1 MVGSHKV
8 NINLNPQTISTFL
21 DTVVIENKFKSK
33 PKFLRSSQQLKLTVN
48 WSKILQEEGFL
59 RSDLKINHPAL
70 FNEDKP
76 DGRNKRQSEEAN
88 WRSKGKDDPNVGR
101 EGSCE
106 IFLHRD

>member
-48 WSKILQEEGFL
+48 WSKILQEGGFL

-70 FNEDKP
+70 LMACIKGDFD
-76 DGRNKRQSEEAN
+76 SVLVFYEAGFHVVSQLGQTG
-88 WRSKGKDDPNVGR
+88 W
-101 EGSCE
+101 
-106 IFLHRD
+106 